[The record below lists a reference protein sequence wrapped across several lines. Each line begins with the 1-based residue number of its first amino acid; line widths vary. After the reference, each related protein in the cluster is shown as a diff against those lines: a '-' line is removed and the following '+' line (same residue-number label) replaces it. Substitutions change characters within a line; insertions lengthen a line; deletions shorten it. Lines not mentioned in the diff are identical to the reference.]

1 MRSSRLPIDLAELD
15 KFLVEIR
22 ESSPYNEINAN
33 PFFYLVKPT
42 EENLL
47 KYKVRRP
54 RSKKLLAIEYIKLF
68 PLIFIRIL
76 FSLILSVFSLLEFRP
91 KNEKSF
97 EKSEYLFLS
106 HFTYAQD
113 PKKEDI
119 FYGEN
124 LNFKESYT
132 FYLNHTRSL
141 SPQIAKRFNDVN
153 KRKVTVNTKSL
164 SPFSMIKLHTTQ
176 FRISWWLFTKSL
188 GENSLGIEKKRILTR
203 AASFQHGRSTMANLV
218 LKSRLSETILRVKP
232 KILVL
237 TIEGHAHEKMVVDV
251 ARSLIKDIKIIGYQ
265 HAPIVPG
272 QLNLFRI
279 VSNFHSNDYFLT
291 TGEITQ
297 SLALAHG
304 PNCRVDILGSVKA
317 KQFEYQQKDSSK
329 VQVLVSP
336 EGTKESL
343 TQSISLINE
352 IAPVLPNVRFVLRYH
367 PALGRV
373 ALRRIEGSLLPMN
386 NVVISSSS
394 LNEDLRKSH
403 LVLFR
408 SSAIGIEGLSY
419 GALPMHI
426 NKEGHDALNPLV
438 DCGIEST
445 NFQLTSEI
453 VRFIE
458 KFDLRL
464 SQDESF
470 QRECYKIFN
479 RYFGKLRNV
488 TSVID

>member
-1 MRSSRLPIDLAELD
+1 MRSSRLPFEPTELD

-22 ESSPYNEINAN
+22 ESSPFNEINAS
-33 PFFYLVKPT
+33 PFFHLVKPT

-47 KYKVRRP
+47 KYKLRRP
-54 RSKKLLAIEYIKLF
+54 RSKSLLIIEYLKLF
-68 PLIFIRIL
+68 PLILIRTL
-76 FSLILSVFSLLEFRP
+76 ASLILSMFSLLEFRP
-91 KNEKSF
+91 KNAKSSEKSNF
-97 EKSEYLFLS
+97 LFLS
-106 HFTYAQD
+106 HFTFAQN

-124 LNFKESYT
+124 LDFKESYT
-132 FYLNHTRSL
+132 FYLNHTRLL
-141 SPQIAKRFNDVN
+141 SPQIVKRFNDAN
-153 KRKVTVNTKSL
+153 KRKITVNTKSL
-164 SPFSMIKLHTTQ
+164 SPLSMIKLHATQ

-188 GENSLGIEKKRILTR
+188 GDNSLGIEKRRILAR
-203 AASFQHGRSTMANLV
+203 AASYQHGRSTMANLV

-237 TIEGHAHEKMVVDV
+237 TIEGHAHEKMVIDV
-251 ARSLIKDIKIIGYQ
+251 SRSLIKDIKIIGYQ

-279 VSNFHSNDYFLT
+279 VSNFYSNDYFLT
-291 TGEITQ
+291 TGEVTK
-297 SLALAHG
+297 SLALVHG

-317 KQFEYQQKDSSK
+317 KQFEYQQKDSSR

-343 TQSISLINE
+343 TQFISLINE
-352 IAPVLPNVRFVLRYH
+352 IAPMLPNVRFVLRFH

-373 ALRRIEGSLLPMN
+373 ALRRIKSSLLPMN
-386 NVVISSSS
+386 NVATSSSS
-394 LNEDLRKSH
+394 LNEDLRQSH

-426 NKEGHDALNPLV
+426 NQEGHDALNPLAH
-438 DCGIEST
+438 CGVETT
-445 NFQLTSEI
+445 NFQLTGEI

-470 QRECYKIFN
+470 QRESYEIFN
-479 RYFGKLRNV
+479 RYFSKLRKI
-488 TSVID
+488 TSAID

>member
-1 MRSSRLPIDLAELD
+1 MRSSRLPIELEKLD
-15 KFLVEIR
+15 KFLVVIR
-22 ESSPYNEINAN
+22 ESSPFNEINAS

-47 KYKVRRP
+47 KYKLRRP
-54 RSKKLLAIEYIKLF
+54 RSKRLLVIEYIKLF
-68 PLIFIRIL
+68 PLIFVRIL

-91 KNEKSF
+91 KNERSL
-97 EKSEYLFLS
+97 ETSEYLFLS

-113 PKKEDI
+113 PKKEDV

-124 LNFKESYT
+124 LDFKENYT
-132 FYLNHTRSL
+132 FYLNHTRLL
-141 SPQIAKRFNDVN
+141 SPQIVKRFSDVN
-153 KRKVTVNTKSL
+153 KRKITVNTKSL
-164 SPFSMIKLHTTQ
+164 SPFSIIKLHITQ
-176 FRISWWLFTKSL
+176 FQISWWLFTKSL
-188 GENSLGIEKKRILTR
+188 GDNSLGIEERRLLIR

-232 KILVL
+232 KILIL

-251 ARSLIKDIKIIGYQ
+251 SRSLIKDIKIVGYQ

-272 QLNLFRI
+272 QMNLFRI
-279 VSNFHSNDYFLT
+279 ISNFHSDDYFLT
-291 TGEITQ
+291 TGEVTN
-297 SLALAHG
+297 SLALVHK
-304 PNCRVDILGSVKA
+304 PNCKVDILGSVKA
-317 KQFEYQQKDSSK
+317 KQFEYQQKDSSR

-343 TQSISLINE
+343 TQFISLTNE
-352 IAPVLPNVRFVLRYH
+352 IALVLPNVRFVLRYH
-367 PALGRV
+367 PALGRA
-373 ALRRIEGSLLPMN
+373 ALRMIKGSLLPMN
-386 NVVISSSS
+386 NVATSSSS
-394 LNEDLRKSH
+394 LSEDLRQSH

-419 GALPMHI
+419 GALPMHT
-426 NKEGHDALNPLV
+426 NKEGNDALNPLV
-438 DCGIEST
+438 DCGVEST
-445 NFQLTSEI
+445 NFLSTSEI

-470 QRECYKIFN
+470 QRECYEIFN
-479 RYFGKLRNV
+479 RYFGKLRKV

>member
-1 MRSSRLPIDLAELD
+1 MRSSRLPFESTELD

-22 ESSPYNEINAN
+22 ESSPFNEINAS
-33 PFFYLVKPT
+33 PFFHLVKPT

-47 KYKVRRP
+47 KYKLRGP
-54 RSKKLLAIEYIKLF
+54 SSKSLLIVEYLKLF
-68 PLIFIRIL
+68 PLILIRSL
-76 FSLILSVFSLLEFRP
+76 ASLILSVFSLLEFRP
-91 KNEKSF
+91 KKAKSSG
-97 EKSEYLFLS
+97 KSEYLFLS

-113 PKKEDI
+113 PRKEDI

-124 LNFKESYT
+124 LDFKESYT
-132 FYLNHTRSL
+132 FYLNHTRLL
-141 SPQIAKRFNDVN
+141 SPQIVKRFNYVN
-153 KRKVTVNTKSL
+153 KRKITVNTKFL

-188 GENSLGIEKKRILTR
+188 GDNSLGIEKRRILTR

-232 KILVL
+232 KFLVL

-251 ARSLIKDIKIIGYQ
+251 SRSLIKDIKIIGYQ

-291 TGEITQ
+291 TGEITK

-304 PNCRVDILGSVKA
+304 PNCRVNILGSVKA

-343 TQSISLINE
+343 TQFISLINE

-367 PALGRV
+367 PALGRA
-373 ALRRIEGSLLPMN
+373 ALRMIKGSLSPMN
-386 NVVISSSS
+386 NVATSSSS
-394 LNEDLRKSH
+394 LNEDMRQSH

-408 SSAIGIEGLSY
+408 SSAIGIESMSY

-426 NKEGHDALNPLV
+426 NQEGHGALNPLV
-438 DCGIEST
+438 HCGVETT

-464 SQDESF
+464 SQAESF
-470 QRECYKIFN
+470 QRESYEIFN
-479 RYFGKLRNV
+479 RYFSKLRKI
-488 TSVID
+488 TSAID

>member
-1 MRSSRLPIDLAELD
+1 MRFSRLPFKSSELD

-22 ESSPYNEINAN
+22 ESSPFNEINAS
-33 PFFYLVKPT
+33 PFFHLVKPT
-42 EENLL
+42 EENLR
-47 KYKVRRP
+47 KYKLCLP
-54 RSKKLLAIEYIKLF
+54 RSKSLLVIEYLKVF
-68 PLIFIRIL
+68 PLIFSRSL

-91 KNEKSF
+91 KKAKSL

-124 LNFKESYT
+124 LDFKESYT
-132 FYLNHTRSL
+132 FYLNHTRLL
-141 SPQIAKRFNDVN
+141 SPQIVKRFNHVN
-153 KRKVTVNTKSL
+153 KRKITVNTKFL

-188 GENSLGIEKKRILTR
+188 GDNSLGIEKRRILTR

-218 LKSRLSETILRVKP
+218 LRSRLSDTILRVKP

-251 ARSLIKDIKIIGYQ
+251 SRSLIKDIKIIGYQ

-291 TGEITQ
+291 TGEITK

-343 TQSISLINE
+343 TQFISLINE

-367 PALGRV
+367 PALGRA
-373 ALRRIEGSLLPMN
+373 ALRMIKSSLSPMN
-386 NVVISSSS
+386 NVATSSSS
-394 LNEDLRKSH
+394 LNEDMRQSH

-408 SSAIGIEGLSY
+408 SSAIGIESMSY

-426 NKEGHDALNPLV
+426 NQEGHGALNPLV
-438 DCGIEST
+438 HCGVETT

-464 SQDESF
+464 SQAESF
-470 QRECYKIFN
+470 QRESYEIFN
-479 RYFGKLRNV
+479 RYFSKLRKI
-488 TSVID
+488 TSAID

>member
-1 MRSSRLPIDLAELD
+1 MKSSHLPFEPGELD

-22 ESSPYNEINAN
+22 ESSPFNEINAS
-33 PFFYLVKPT
+33 PFFHLVKPT

-47 KYKVRRP
+47 KYKLRRP
-54 RSKKLLAIEYIKLF
+54 RSKSLLIIEYLKLF
-68 PLIFIRIL
+68 PLILIRTL
-76 FSLILSVFSLLEFRP
+76 ASLILSMFSLLEFRP
-91 KNEKSF
+91 KNAKSSEKSNF
-97 EKSEYLFLS
+97 LFLS
-106 HFTYAQD
+106 HFTFAQN
-113 PKKEDI
+113 PKEEDI

-124 LNFKESYT
+124 LDFKESYT
-132 FYLNHTRSL
+132 FYLNHTRLL
-141 SPQIAKRFNDVN
+141 SPQIVKRFNDAN
-153 KRKVTVNTKSL
+153 KRKITVNTKSL
-164 SPFSMIKLHTTQ
+164 SPLSMIKLHANQ
-176 FRISWWLFTKSL
+176 FRISWWLFAKSL
-188 GENSLGIEKKRILTR
+188 GDNSLVIEKRRILAR
-203 AASFQHGRSTMANLV
+203 AASYQHGRSTMANLV

-237 TIEGHAHEKMVVDV
+237 TIEGHAHEKMVIDV
-251 ARSLIKDIKIIGYQ
+251 SRSLIKDIKIIGYQ

-279 VSNFHSNDYFLT
+279 VSNFYSNDYFLT
-291 TGEITQ
+291 TGEVTK
-297 SLALAHG
+297 SLALVHG

-317 KQFEYQQKDSSK
+317 KQFEYQQKDSSR

-343 TQSISLINE
+343 TQFISLINE
-352 IAPVLPNVRFVLRYH
+352 IAPMLPNVRFVLRYH
-367 PALGRV
+367 PALGRA
-373 ALRRIEGSLLPMN
+373 ALRRIKSSLLTMN
-386 NVVISSSS
+386 NVATSSSS
-394 LNEDLRKSH
+394 LNEDLRQSH

-426 NKEGHDALNPLV
+426 NQEGNDALNPLV
-438 DCGIEST
+438 HCGVETT

-464 SQDESF
+464 SLDESF
-470 QRECYKIFN
+470 QRESYEIFN
-479 RYFGKLRNV
+479 RYFSKLRKI
-488 TSVID
+488 TSAID